1 MNNKSK
7 SFTRFNI
14 LSWETDNLYH
24 AIALS
29 FGLSDSAMNIMYI
42 LSYENGKAPL
52 SYICRYSGL
61 QKQTVNSAL
70 RKLEEEGL
78 IKLESI
84 NGKEKSVVLTESG
97 KEKARSTVDHLID
110 WENNIIT
117 SFDEKDFSLL
127 LAMNEKYLIQLKAH
141 LTEFRDKQN
150 EN

>member
-14 LSWETDNLYH
+14 VSWETDNLYH
-24 AIALS
+24 AIALK
-29 FGLSDSAMNIMYI
+29 FGLSDSAMNILYI

-52 SYICRYSGL
+52 SFICRYSGL

-70 RKLEEEGL
+70 RKLEDEGL

-84 NGKEKSVVLTESG
+84 NGKEKSVLLTEKG
-97 KEKARSTVDHLID
+97 KEKAKYTVDHLIE
-110 WENNIIT
+110 WENDIIT

-127 LAMNEKYLIQLKAH
+127 LSMNEKYLNQLKNH
-141 LTEFRDKQN
+141 LAQYMDKEN

>member
-1 MNNKSK
+1 MSNKSK

-14 LSWETDNLYH
+14 VNWEIDNLYH
-24 AIALS
+24 AIALN
-29 FGLSDSAMNIMYI
+29 FGLSDSVMNILYI

-52 SYICRYSGL
+52 SFICRYSGL

-70 RKLEEEGL
+70 RKLEGEGL

-84 NGKEKSVVLTESG
+84 NGKEKSVLLTEKG
-97 KEKARSTVDHLID
+97 KEKAKCTVDHLIE
-110 WENNIIT
+110 WENDIIT

-127 LAMNEKYLIQLKAH
+127 LSMNEKYLNQLKNH
-141 LTEFRDKQN
+141 LAQYMDEEN